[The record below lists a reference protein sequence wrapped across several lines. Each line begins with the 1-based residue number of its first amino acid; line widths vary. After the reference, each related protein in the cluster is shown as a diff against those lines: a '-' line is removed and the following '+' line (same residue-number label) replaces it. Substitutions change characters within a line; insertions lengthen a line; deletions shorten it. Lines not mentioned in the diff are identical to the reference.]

1 MSAWQLSSE
10 KRLRNGTSPMSAT
23 RSSLDGRAFQH
34 VLVGADALDGAHRAR
49 PEPGAGPVGDAEIHR
64 HADERDVEAGEALGG
79 RVRPMRRGKEGRR
92 LRERPFAP
100 LALEL
105 GLRHALE
112 FGVVERPALGVG
124 VAAAQIRE
132 LVLVHGSIRQMC
144 SG

>member
-1 MSAWQLSSE
+1 MRSAARTARGPSRAPARFVTPRSIGTPTSAMSRPAKLS
-10 KRLRNGTSPMSAT
+10 AA
-23 RSSLDGRAFQH
+23 AF
-34 VLVGADALDGAHRAR
+34 G
-49 PEPGAGPVGDAEIHR
+49 
-64 HADERDVEAGEALGG
+64 
-79 RVRPMRRGKEGRR
+79 RRGAEGRR

-132 LVLVHGSIRQMC
+132 LVLVHGSLRQMC
-144 SG
+144 SR